1 MLAVKNL
8 GYFERSDLERVDICT
23 EAHAWRSS
31 GCTSVDISPTSAA
44 DRCCSCTA
52 GFGGDGEPLVK
63 RDCIA
68 ATVAGLVGIEWL
80 LHALGHGA
88 HERARLPAHSP

>member
-1 MLAVKNL
+1 M
-8 GYFERSDLERVDICT
+8 
-23 EAHAWRSS
+23 
-31 GCTSVDISPTSAA
+31 
-44 DRCCSCTA
+44 
-52 GFGGDGEPLVK
+52 K

-80 LHALGHGA
+80 LHALGHVA